1 MRQKI
6 PLPGMRTI
14 KTTVAVMLSLA
25 IFLPLEALGT
35 AEGTRFIDQLGP
47 FYACIASIVCM
58 QSSVGATWKQGVSR
72 LLGTL
77 IGGLLGLLCVSVT
90 TYWGHPVVL
99 VLVCGVGTLACIYL
113 CNVLNR
119 PSACAISAIV
129 CCSIMLS
136 HSGQERYF
144 YTVARMLETAVGI
157 LVAVLNQ
164 VLIRSG
170 REEQAM
176 MTTLAGLIVVLLMIV
191 QQIDLLFTTV
201 KNTFHL

>member
-1 MRQKI
+1 
-6 PLPGMRTI
+6 MRTI

-58 QSSVGATWKQGVSR
+58 QSSVGATWKQGGSR

-144 YTVARMLETAVGI
+144 YTVAVCWKPQWAFWWQWRSTTSCRASPKRQRRSLIHTQTA
-157 LVAVLNQ
+157 A
-164 VLIRSG
+164 
-170 REEQAM
+170 REIPAP
-176 MTTLAGLIVVLLMIV
+176 LR
-191 QQIDLLFTTV
+191 F
-201 KNTFHL
+201 

>member
-1 MRQKI
+1 
-6 PLPGMRTI
+6 MRTI

-35 AEGTRFIDQLGP
+35 AEGTRFIDPLGP

-77 IGGLLGLLCVSVT
+77 IGGVLGLLCVSVT

-99 VLVCGVGTLACIYL
+99 VLVCGVGTLACSYL

-157 LVAVLNQ
+157 LVAMAVNHVLPGKPEA
-164 VLIRSG
+164 SK
-170 REEQAM
+170 A
-176 MTTLAGLIVVLLMIV
+176 
-191 QQIDLLFTTV
+191 DP
-201 KNTFHL
+201 